1 MKRKSRIYTRKWWN
15 DSNKIHNNQTI
26 YMKKT
31 KKKQNKN
38 TQNIW
43 TGMDQRSPEQ
53 SKNQWGKWAKSKL
66 TINQQKSKITDQE
79 HTTDINEWDQSKE
92 NERGMR
98 LEREDHVLSNR
109 MIRTWHA

>member
-1 MKRKSRIYTRKWWN
+1 MNRNVPKKPRAVKEPMRKV
-15 DSNKIHNNQTI
+15 
-26 YMKKT
+26 
-31 KKKQNKN
+31 
-38 TQNIW
+38 
-43 TGMDQRSPEQ
+43 
-53 SKNQWGKWAKSKL
+53 GKLKL
-66 TINQQKSKITDQE
+66 TINQWKLRITDQE